1 MKSRIAIYPGTFDPI
16 TNGHLDI
23 VRRASHLFDKVIVAV
38 STNVQKSPLFTLNER
53 RALIETTVRNL
64 DNVSVDTFDGLAVRY
79 AEEKGATAM
88 IRGIRAV
95 SDFEYEFQMALMNRK
110 LSQAIEM
117 VYLMPSLEYTYIN
130 STIVKE
136 VARFGGDTRAFLPE
150 AVAAALSHKLNAA
163 MSHR

>member
-1 MKSRIAIYPGTFDPI
+1 MKTRIAIYPGTFDPI

-23 VRRASHLFDKVIVAV
+23 ARRASRLFDRVIVAV
-38 STNVQKSPLFTLNER
+38 STNVQKSPLFTLQER
-53 RALIETTVRNL
+53 RDLACATLREL
-64 DNVSVDTFDGLAVRY
+64 DNVSVDTFNGLAVRY
-79 AEEKGATAM
+79 AEEQGATAM

-117 VYLMPSLEYTYIN
+117 VYLMPSLEYIYIN

-136 VARFGGDTRAFLPE
+136 VARFGGEIHSFLPKSWPRP
-150 AVAAALSHKLNAA
+150 LTIN
-163 MSHR
+163 